1 MEFEEESSYWLSKS
15 LSTYSSCIYSV
26 PRSHHTTMH
35 KFTLNLMH
43 VAALIIVAL
52 LAMAYHLHYR
62 QSMTSNYLRV
72 FHSLGTASDSLLQH
86 QNPRNHN
93 GEALES
99 VK

>member
-1 MEFEEESSYWLSKS
+1 
-15 LSTYSSCIYSV
+15 
-26 PRSHHTTMH
+26 MH
-35 KFTLNLMH
+35 KFTSNLTH

-52 LAMAYHLHYR
+52 LATAYHLHYG

-72 FHSLGTASDSLLQH
+72 VHSLGTASDSPLQH

-93 GEALES
+93 GDGLES